1 MASVGVDF
9 KLKNI
14 EIDGKKVKIQIW
26 DTAGQERY
34 KTITTSYYRGAN
46 SICIVYDITDSESFE
61 HIKNWI
67 EEIHQYAK
75 DNVMLFLVG
84 NKNDLES
91 KRQIS
96 KKQGEDLASQYNMF
110 FLETSAKLTNN
121 IEDLFVNATR
131 AYINKSESMQKSKNR
146 TEIEVNNKRITTLVT
161 NKKKN
166 SVVNISNDD
175 KDDTCC
181 K

>member
-14 EIDGKKVKIQIW
+14 EIDGKKIKIQIW

-75 DNVMLFLVG
+75 ESVMLFLVG
-84 NKNDLES
+84 NKNDLEER
-91 KRQIS
+91 RQIS
-96 KKQGEDLASQYNMF
+96 KKQGEDLAGQYDMI
-110 FLETSAKLTNN
+110 FLETSAKSTNN
-121 IEDLFVNATR
+121 IEELFVNATR
-131 AYINKSESMQKSKNR
+131 AYIYKSESMQKNKNK
-146 TEIEVNNKRITTLVT
+146 TEVEGNKRITTLVT

-166 SVVNISNDD
+166 SVVNISSDD